1 MSIMSQMKNKGVQYK
16 CYKDSHQFRRTMGE
30 QSENFNKEVENK
42 GKYQLEVPE
51 LENTISELENTVE
64 GSTANQI
71 KQKEGPVNWKTGQW
85 NSFNQN
91 GRKKK
96 KD

>member
-1 MSIMSQMKNKGVQYK
+1 
-16 CYKDSHQFRRTMGE
+16 MGE

-71 KQKEGPVNWKTGQW
+71 KQKEGTVTWKTRQW

-96 KD
+96 

>member
-1 MSIMSQMKNKGVQYK
+1 MDK
-16 CYKDSHQFRRTMGE
+16 F
-30 QSENFNKEVENK
+30 SENFKKEVDNK
-42 GKYQLEVPE
+42 GKYQLEVTE
-51 LENTISELENTVE
+51 LENTIFELENTVE
-64 GSTANQI
+64 GSTAKQV

-96 KD
+96 KKSERMKIA

>member
-1 MSIMSQMKNKGVQYK
+1 
-16 CYKDSHQFRRTMGE
+16 MGE

-71 KQKEGPVNWKTGQW
+71 KQKEGTVNWKTRQW

-96 KD
+96 

>member
-1 MSIMSQMKNKGVQYK
+1 
-16 CYKDSHQFRRTMGE
+16 MGE

-71 KQKEGPVNWKTGQW
+71 KQKEGTVNWKTRQW

-96 KD
+96 K

>member
-1 MSIMSQMKNKGVQYK
+1 
-16 CYKDSHQFRRTMGE
+16 MGE

-71 KQKEGPVNWKTGQW
+71 KQKEGTVNWKTRQW

-96 KD
+96 NERVKIA

>member
-1 MSIMSQMKNKGVQYK
+1 
-16 CYKDSHQFRRTMGE
+16 MGE

-96 KD
+96 KKIERVKIA